1 MPKTVAPDGAKPKPR
16 TKASPRRTQAER
28 REETRNRILVAAVN
42 ELTTKSYAGFRVN
55 EVATAA
61 QVSKGAQT
69 HHFPTKQSLVIAAV
83 RYAYEQS
90 HAQSVRLIA
99 GIKPG
104 SDVFAALV
112 KDSEKFYLGANF
124 AISITMMGLG
134 DHEPELRKQV
144 QLISRRFRLPIEVE
158 WLRAL
163 CDSGL
168 PEDTARTVL
177 YLTQNIYRGIV
188 IRRMMRNDPQY
199 ARYSTTAWAKLARGL
214 IDAQLG
220 KAIKPA

>member
-1 MPKTVAPDGAKPKPR
+1 MPKTAVPDGAKPSTRLPQ
-16 TKASPRRTQAER
+16 RRTQAER
-28 REETRNRILVAAVN
+28 REETRNRILAAAVN
-42 ELTTKSYAGFRVN
+42 ELTTKGYAGFRVN

-61 QVSKGAQT
+61 GVSKGAQT
-69 HHFPTKQSLVIAAV
+69 HHFPTKQGLVIAAV
-83 RYAYEQS
+83 RRAYEES
-90 HAQSVRLIA
+90 HAASTRLIA
-99 GIKPG
+99 SVKPG

-144 QLISRRFRLPIEVE
+144 QLASRKYRLPIEGE
-158 WLRAL
+158 WLKAL

-177 YLTQNIYRGIV
+177 YLTQNIYRGMV
-188 IRRMMRNDPQY
+188 IRRLMRNEPQY
-199 ARYSTTAWAKLARGL
+199 TRYSTAAWAKLARSL

-220 KAIKPA
+220 KAATPA

>member
-1 MPKTVAPDGAKPKPR
+1 MPKTTVPDGAKPR
-16 TKASPRRTQAER
+16 IKAPPRRTQAER
-28 REETRNRILVAAVN
+28 REETRNRILAAAVS
-42 ELTTKSYAGFRVN
+42 ELTTKGYAGFRVN

-83 RYAYEQS
+83 RRAYEES
-90 HAQSVRLIA
+90 HATSTRLIA
-99 GIKPG
+99 SVKPG
-104 SDVFAALV
+104 SDVFAALI
-112 KDSEKFYLGANF
+112 KDSEKFYFGANF

-144 QLISRRFRLPIEVE
+144 QLISRRFRLPIEGE
-158 WLRAL
+158 WFRVL
-163 CDSGL
+163 CESGL

-188 IRRMMRNDPQY
+188 IRRLMRNEPQY
-199 ARYSTTAWAKLARGL
+199 SRYSTSAWAKLARGL
-214 IDAQLG
+214 IEAQLG
-220 KAIKPA
+220 KTAIPA